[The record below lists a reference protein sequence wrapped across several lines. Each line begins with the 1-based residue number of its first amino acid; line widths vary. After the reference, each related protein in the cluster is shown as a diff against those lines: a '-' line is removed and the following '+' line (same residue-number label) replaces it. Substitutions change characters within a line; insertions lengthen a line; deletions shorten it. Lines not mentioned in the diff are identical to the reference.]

1 MADSFIVNDFSAD
14 DFDDVFGDKQKT
26 VEADREPKFTE
37 NDSQQ
42 EDAWSAPETISDDT
56 STDPWQVEPLNNNT
70 NEESELDWFA
80 DTDAQD
86 NNSAD
91 SAQDAWGEDSF
102 ADIWSDI
109 DTETPAPGSRPEFNE
124 NDSQQVSGDGE
135 DDWFTEP
142 DSGQEP
148 VTESEPTEPEP
159 EPEPAIETLPAP
171 QPLPEVSTTSDDED
185 DGWFDDPEP
194 ASQSADTADTGE
206 GLDDPWASPAEWE
219 ETPSEQA
226 EQASSVGE
234 PPTEVIELVTPVSEP
249 QEADNADSEDG
260 WFDDATEVGWATESE
275 PQTEVIQPAESKP
288 EPASESE
295 DDWFTEPVAETR
307 VNAPQ
312 NDVDTDW
319 DTWADEPTQTNTTP
333 VEEDTAPHAGGFLQ
347 TDLTDD
353 ARQMEDW
360 LEPVT
365 PENNE
370 QPTPPA
376 KKTKTRHLPQKRTI
390 IIAGIATL
398 GIIALAGIGVGV
410 KNIITKTQHDK
421 QIQQAEAS
429 KRRADSE
436 AKLSY
441 ADAKGKAQNLIK
453 SIQSSPVA
461 DDEELKNGVTGL
473 QDTLNAQHPHT
484 RAEYQASARTIAT
497 ATSPLQK
504 TYTDK
509 LNVKANKVA
518 QRLGDLIGRAN
529 GLGNAP
535 DSDSKTHMQSLVKQ
549 WGGKKVTAD
558 NVSRAISAADSL
570 QSDVDSV
577 QRSVDDANAQNQ
589 QAAQPAPAPAPA
601 TPAAPAPAPK
611 KQAPAA
617 PKKTTPAA
625 PVPAAP
631 RKQATAPA
639 RPAPAPAPA
648 PNNGGSSGGNTG
660 VNIG

>member
-14 DFDDVFGDKQKT
+14 DFDDVFGDKQQT
-26 VEADREPKFTE
+26 VEKAKPVTG

-42 EDAWSAPETISDDT
+42 ADAWSAPETISDDT
-56 STDPWQVEPLNNNT
+56 GDDPWQAEPLNNNA

-80 DTDAQD
+80 ETDTPD
-86 NNSAD
+86 NGSAD
-91 SAQDAWGEDSF
+91 SSQDAWSEDSF

-109 DTETPAPGSRPEFNE
+109 DTETSTPSSQPKFNE
-124 NDSQQVSGDGE
+124 NDSQQASDGGE

-148 VTESEPTEPEP
+148 ATEPEL
-159 EPEPAIETLPAP
+159 AIETLPAP
-171 QPLPEVSTTSDDED
+171 QPLPETSTTSDDED
-185 DGWFDDPEP
+185 DGWFDEPEP
-194 ASQSADTADTGE
+194 AVQSADTDDTGE
-206 GLDDPWASPAEWE
+206 GLDDPWASPTEWE
-219 ETPSEQA
+219 ETPSTQSEQA
-226 EQASSVGE
+226 TLVEESS
-234 PPTEVIELVTPVSEP
+234 TEVIEPVTPVSEP
-249 QEADNADSEDG
+249 PEANTADSEDG
-260 WFDDATEVGWATESE
+260 WFDDPAEAGWATENE
-275 PQTEVIQPAESKP
+275 PQTEVIQPANQ
-288 EPASESE
+288 ASESE
-295 DDWFTEPVAETR
+295 DDWFTEPVSETG

-312 NDVDTDW
+312 NDVDADW
-319 DTWADEPTQTNTTP
+319 DTWADEPTETGTTP
-333 VEEDTAPHAGGFLQ
+333 VEDDTAPHAGGFLQ
-347 TDLTDD
+347 ADMTDD
-353 ARQMEDW
+353 ARQMENW

-370 QPTPPA
+370 QPSQPA
-376 KKTKTRHLPQKRTI
+376 KKTKVRHLPQKRTI
-390 IIAGIATL
+390 IIAGIVTI
-398 GIIALAGIGVGV
+398 GIIALAGIGVGI
-410 KNIITKTQHDK
+410 KNVITKTQHDK

-429 KRRADSE
+429 KRQADSE

-441 ADAKGKAQNLIK
+441 ANAKGKADKLIK
-453 SIQSSPVA
+453 SIQASPIA

-484 RAEYQASARTIAT
+484 RAEYQASAKTITT

-509 LNVKANKVA
+509 MTAKANEVS

-529 GLGNAP
+529 GLSTAP

-558 NVSRAISAADSL
+558 NVSRAIAAADSL

-577 QRSVDDANAQNQ
+577 QKSVDDANAQ
-589 QAAQPAPAPAPA
+589 QAQGAPAPAPA
-601 TPAAPAPAPK
+601 APATPAPAPK

-617 PKKTTPAA
+617 PKKTTPAT
-625 PVPAAP
+625 PKQTTVP
-631 RKQATAPA
+631 RQQVTTPA
-639 RPAPAPAPA
+639 RPEPAPAPS
-648 PNNGGSSGGNTG
+648 NGGSSGGNTG

>member
-14 DFDDVFGDKQKT
+14 DFDDVFGDKQQT
-26 VEADREPKFTE
+26 VEKAKPVTG

-42 EDAWSAPETISDDT
+42 ADAWSAPETISDDT
-56 STDPWQVEPLNNNT
+56 GGDPWQAEPLNNNA

-80 DTDAQD
+80 DTDTQD

-109 DTETPAPGSRPEFNE
+109 DTETPTPSSRPEFNE

-159 EPEPAIETLPAP
+159 EPESAIETLPAP

-219 ETPSEQA
+219 ETPPEQA
-226 EQASSVGE
+226 EQATPVEES
-234 PPTEVIELVTPVSEP
+234 PTEVIEPVTPVSEP
-249 QEADNADSEDG
+249 QEADNEDSEDG
-260 WFDDATEVGWATESE
+260 WFDDTTEAGWATENE
-275 PQTEVIQPAESKP
+275 PQTEVVQPANQEP

-295 DDWFTEPVAETR
+295 DDWFTEPSSETA

-312 NDVDTDW
+312 NDVDADW
-319 DTWADEPTQTNTTP
+319 DTWADEPTETDTTP

-353 ARQMEDW
+353 ARQMENW

-370 QPTPPA
+370 QPTQP

-390 IIAGIATL
+390 IIAGIVTL

-410 KNIITKTQHDK
+410 KNVITKTQHDK
-421 QIQQAEAS
+421 QVQQAEAS
-429 KRRADSE
+429 KRQADSE
-436 AKLSY
+436 AQLSY
-441 ADAKGKAQNLIK
+441 ANAKGKADKLIK
-453 SIQSSPVA
+453 SIQSSPIA

-473 QDTLNAQHPHT
+473 QDTLNDQHPHT
-484 RAEYQASARTIAT
+484 RAEYQASAKTITT
-497 ATSPLQK
+497 AISPLQK

-509 LNVKANKVA
+509 MTAKANEVS

-529 GLGNAP
+529 GLSTAP
-535 DSDSKTHMQSLVKQ
+535 DSDSKTRMQSLVKQ

-558 NVSRAISAADSL
+558 NVSRAIAAADSL

-577 QRSVDDANAQNQ
+577 QKSVDDANAQQ
-589 QAAQPAPAPAPA
+589 AQPAPAHAAPA
-601 TPAAPAPAPK
+601 TPAPAPAPAPK

-617 PKKTTPAA
+617 PKKTAPAA
-625 PVPAAP
+625 PKQTTVP
-631 RKQATAPA
+631 RQQVTAPA
-639 RPAPAPAPA
+639 RPAPAPA

>member
-1 MADSFIVNDFSAD
+1 MADSFIVSDFSAD
-14 DFDDVFGDKQKT
+14 DFDDVFGDKQQTAEKAKP
-26 VEADREPKFTE
+26 VNG

-56 STDPWQVEPLNNNT
+56 STDPWQAEPLNNNA

-124 NDSQQVSGDGE
+124 NDSQQASGDGE

-226 EQASSVGE
+226 EQASSVEE
-234 PPTEVIELVTPVSEP
+234 PPTEVIEPVTPVSEP

-275 PQTEVIQPAESKP
+275 PQTKVIQPVESKH
-288 EPASESE
+288 EPAFESE
-295 DDWFTEPVAETR
+295 DDWFTEPSSETR

-353 ARQMEDW
+353 ARQMENW

-370 QPTPPA
+370 QPSQPA
-376 KKTKTRHLPQKRTI
+376 KKTKVRHLPQKRTI
-390 IIAGIATL
+390 IIAGIVTI
-398 GIIALAGIGVGV
+398 GIIALAGIGVGI
-410 KNIITKTQHDK
+410 KNVITKTQHDK

-429 KRRADSE
+429 KRQADSE

-441 ADAKGKAQNLIK
+441 ANAKGKADKLIK
-453 SIQSSPVA
+453 SIQASPIA

-484 RAEYQASARTIAT
+484 RAEYQASAKTITT

-509 LNVKANKVA
+509 MTAKANEVA

-529 GLGNAP
+529 GLSTAP

-549 WGGKKVTAD
+549 WGGKKITVD
-558 NVSRAISAADSL
+558 NVSRAIAAADSL

-577 QRSVDDANAQNQ
+577 QRSMDDANAQQ
-589 QAAQPAPAPAPA
+589 AQPAPAPAPSA
-601 TPAAPAPAPK
+601 QAPAPAPAPK
-611 KQAPAA
+611 KQAPAT
-617 PKKTTPAA
+617 PKKPAPAA
-625 PVPAAP
+625 PKQTTTPRNQAP
-631 RKQATAPA
+631 APA
-639 RPAPAPAPA
+639 RPAPAPA